1 MTGLSCLTFVVVA
14 FCCYA
19 LSSSK
24 PTRNEISTK
33 NLEHPSAPAQQHEP
47 GHVETETR
55 HKRSQ
60 LDMGTA
66 SGVFGAAGA
75 ASDLKDFNEFLEE
88 LGDNAILQSSLMP
101 QSQEAIDVENMS
113 PLVYYML
120 LQKIKQLQN
129 SEWQMPT
136 RRTPRLGRSIDFQ
149 LFDGAAPLAT
159 RNAGNSALTSRDYD
173 SNIIGSSNNNALTN
187 DYGVAMARQ
196 YLPHVMK
203 KSVQLNHVSVNVP
216 KFAIKFCQPQQHT
229 AT

>member
-33 NLEHPSAPAQQHEP
+33 NLEHPSAAAAVAAAQHES
-47 GHVETETR
+47 GHVETEVKPEIR

-66 SGVFGAAGA
+66 AAGLFGAAGTTGE
-75 ASDLKDFNEFLEE
+75 LKDFNEFLEE

-136 RRTPRLGRSIDFQ
+136 RRTPRLGRSIDYQ
-149 LFDGAAPLAT
+149 LFDGAAPITSRGA
-159 RNAGNSALTSRDYD
+159 AGNSAFSTSRDYD
-173 SNIIGSSNNNALTN
+173 SNNGNGLTN

-203 KSVQLNHVSVNVP
+203 KSVQFKPRLGKRTQV
-216 KFAIKFCQPQQHT
+216 CD
-229 AT
+229 